1 MKDSRSSQAFNQNVS
16 YERNPCDCNCVLF
29 DDEPAGDSSR
39 RFIFKLDEGSSS
51 KEQSVIDRNA
61 VSVESSKKKI
71 SVSGLSKRRSD
82 KASKRLTE
90 KE

>member
-1 MKDSRSSQAFNQNVS
+1 MKDSRSSQAFNHNVS

-29 DDEPAGDSSR
+29 DDEPADDSSR
-39 RFIFKLDEGSSS
+39 RFIFKVDEGSN
-51 KEQSVIDRNA
+51 KEDSLIDRNA
-61 VSVESSKKKI
+61 LSVESSKKKI